1 MRPRWLVVL
10 GCLGLAAF
18 CVLLWAIENTARP
31 NLPMVVA
38 LMMGV
43 VGLAVVPWA
52 RLAAVRLKGERD
64 ANRLLRQVTEVAIF
78 VAIAGVVFTLVVFG
92 KDSDI
97 ASAVVIISIFTAGA
111 LALLGAVVLPWI
123 FLLTRTVTRERAA
136 RVRAEERAAMAAH
149 LHDSVLQSLT
159 LIHKR
164 TEDPHVRRLA
174 RSTERELRAWLFGAP
189 DTNKNDLVSAVTAA
203 ASEIEDRF
211 AVTVELVLVGTCP
224 LDARVGAVVGALRE
238 ALTNAAKHS
247 GVQRVS
253 ALVEVTGGEVFAL
266 VRDRGR
272 GFDLSVHGGGD
283 RRGVVDSI
291 EGRMRVHGGVAAI
304 RSEVGS
310 GTEVELRMPA
320 VT

>member
-1 MRPRWLVVL
+1 MRPRWLVLL
-10 GCLGLAAF
+10 GCLGIVSVW
-18 CVLLWAIENTARP
+18 CLLWAIRHTTRP
-31 NLPMVVA
+31 SLPVVVA
-38 LMMGV
+38 VMIGV
-43 VGLAVVPWA
+43 VGLAVVPWT
-52 RLAAVRLKGERD
+52 RLAAARLGVERD
-64 ANRLLRQVTEVAIF
+64 AQLLIRRVVEVAIF
-78 VAIAGVVFTLVVFG
+78 AALAAVVFTLVVFG
-92 KDSDI
+92 KDNEMT
-97 ASAVVIISIFTAGA
+97 AAVVIVAIFAAGA

-164 TEDPHVRRLA
+164 TEDPDVRRLA
-174 RSTERELRAWLFGAP
+174 RSTERELRAWLFGAE
-189 DTNKNDLVSAVTAA
+189 TNKDDLVSAVTTV

-211 AVTVELVLVGTCP
+211 AITVELVLVGSCP
-224 LDARVGAVVGALRE
+224 MDARAGAVVGAIRE

-272 GFDLSVHGGGD
+272 GFDVPVHTGTN
-283 RRGVVDSI
+283 RRGVIDSI
-291 EGRMRVHGGVAAI
+291 EGRMRQQGGVAAI

-310 GTEVELRMPA
+310 GTEVELRMPVA
-320 VT
+320 T